1 MITLPHGQYKPGATF
16 DADGRRWHIHSVAHT
31 GRSLQAN
38 AFGYPWRDET
48 FTIDAP
54 RSMIIREYVIELQ
67 IYHDEIIGR
76 LQFTNPDTD
85 TVEQSGLY
93 SLPELNNIV
102 AMWQDDA
109 LMGSFTIGTKLA
121 RDARLTLTSKAD
133 PTC

>member
-48 FTIDAP
+48 FTIDVP
-54 RSMIIREYVIELQ
+54 RSMIIHEFDIQLQ
-67 IYHDEIIGR
+67 IYHDQIIGR
-76 LQFTNPDTD
+76 LCFKHPDHG
-85 TVEQSGLY
+85 VQESGLY

-102 AMWQDDA
+102 ALWQDDA
-109 LMGSFTIGTKLA
+109 LMGSFGIGTVLA

-133 PTC
+133 TAC